1 MATIAEMGT
10 KTISAH
16 SPRLRLLSGFVLAIA
31 TLFSVDTVDTF
42 IETGI

>member
-1 MATIAEMGT
+1 MIAEMGT

-16 SPRLRLLSGFVLAIA
+16 SPQLQLLSGFVLAIT
-31 TLFSVDTVDTF
+31 TLFSIDTVDTF